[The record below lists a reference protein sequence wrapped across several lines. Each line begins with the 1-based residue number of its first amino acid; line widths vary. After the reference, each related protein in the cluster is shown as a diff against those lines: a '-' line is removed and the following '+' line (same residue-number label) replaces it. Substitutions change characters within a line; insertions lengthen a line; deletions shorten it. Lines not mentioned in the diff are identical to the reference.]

1 MEVQLSNSQLS
12 KLQRGIALVQQV
24 LSEIDGAKAKSRGAS
39 AGARRSGKELAAFKK
54 LIKAERK
61 KGVPVA
67 QLAKMHGVTTSY
79 LYQL

>member
-1 MEVQLSNSQLS
+1 MQLSKSQLS

-24 LSEIDGAKAKSRGAS
+24 LSEIDDAPANGRDAPTRT
-39 AGARRSGKELAAFKK
+39 RRFGKELAAFRK

-61 KGVPVA
+61 KGVSVA
-67 QLAKMHGVTTSY
+67 ALATKHGVTTSY